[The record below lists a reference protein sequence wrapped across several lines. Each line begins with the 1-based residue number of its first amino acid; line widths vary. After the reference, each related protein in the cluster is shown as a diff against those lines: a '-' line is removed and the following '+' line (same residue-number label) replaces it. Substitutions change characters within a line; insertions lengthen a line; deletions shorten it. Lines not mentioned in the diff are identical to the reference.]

1 MIEFA
6 PRSSKLMT
14 YDEAVLYCQ
23 FLDYGGHKDWRIPT
37 HSEWLYEM
45 GATNCWHQE
54 RMHLP
59 YHPVQ
64 WFVIPVREI

>member
-23 FLDYGGHKDWRIPT
+23 FLDYNGHKDWR
-37 HSEWLYEM
+37 M
-45 GATNCWHQE
+45 ATRTEYNSIRELAGW
-54 RMHLP
+54 
-59 YHPVQ
+59 YVGDT
-64 WFVIPVREI
+64 WGVKWYVVPVRDIC